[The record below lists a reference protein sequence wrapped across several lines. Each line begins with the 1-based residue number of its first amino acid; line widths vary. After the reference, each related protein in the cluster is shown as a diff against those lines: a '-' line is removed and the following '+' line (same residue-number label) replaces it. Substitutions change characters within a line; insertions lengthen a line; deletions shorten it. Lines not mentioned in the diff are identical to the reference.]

1 MDARDAARHMV
12 DVSGLTQRQI
22 ETRAGRFNGWA
33 AQSLARPRPGADL
46 LASIATAC
54 GYRLEL
60 VPIDGGPSITIGA
73 DSPDLDDA
81 APSLQDA
88 RAMLARAS
96 AILDQLDGQR

>member
-1 MDARDAARHMV
+1 MDTMQAIRAMMTA
-12 DVSGLTQRQI
+12 SGKTHRQI
-22 ETRAGRFNGWA
+22 AHDLGKYDTYVSQILSRGKTP
-33 AQSLARPRPGADL
+33 QVDTLTDLAR
-46 LASIATAC
+46 TC

-96 AILDQLDGQR
+96 AILDQLDG

>member
-60 VPIDGGPSITIGA
+60 VPIDGGPSIAIGD
-73 DSPDLDDA
+73 DSA
-81 APSLQDA
+81 QDPNDTPTMDQA
-88 RAMLARAS
+88 RAMIARGLAM
-96 AILDQLDGQR
+96 LEQMDD